1 MVLPPVMFCNIN
13 EIVFSENGE
22 ICSSDYAILEDNQPS
37 FLEAKTIYLLM
48 QNNVPVSRAARL
60 QWLLD
65 HLNTVV
71 TPSQK
76 LVIIFFRCLS

>member
-1 MVLPPVMFCNIN
+1 MFNRN
-13 EIVFSENGE
+13 NDMFFSDNGE
-22 ICSSDYAILEDNQPS
+22 IFPSDYGTLEENQPS

-48 QNNVPVSRAARL
+48 LNNVPVSRATRL

-65 HLNTVV
+65 HLNTTV

-76 LVIIFFRCLS
+76 LVSICDLVFH